1 MRLKEALLRDWR
13 RESFDEI
20 DSYLLRA
27 VGGRRPET
35 VPAPLDAVYDR
46 AERRRVAHLLHGDQ
60 DFDRFEGLEA
70 ARRFAAVTAAHQLAA
85 WQEIT
90 AAFDAAGIAVAGN
103 KGPFLGALLDRPAGR
118 MPVTTDLDL
127 LVAEEQ
133 VAAAVAVLESLGY
146 IRGLNIQDHAF
157 VRMSSR
163 SVRELEQEQGS
174 FGQLAPMCRLL
185 KLPELDD
192 MQPGIERW
200 LPDRKIV
207 WTSAGIR
214 SVLSVDLHFDLGHRS
229 ASGVAYPIPAAEL
242 LRDAVTVR
250 HRGAELR
257 TLDADTMTW
266 LLCYRAY
273 LDTAVF
279 GERRFKPFADAAE
292 LIRARGRAG
301 AAWDTATDRYPH
313 IAGPVA
319 RTLRFLTDE
328 CGADLGALGR
338 VSKVAPSARR
348 AGPAASGACDRKAEG
363 RPRSG
368 PTRTIPTTQR
378 ARVPGVAGQAGLSK
392 HALVP
397 APVPDADEAP
407 APPAPRSAHIVV
419 CHGWGSRERSAP
431 WVAELRSQLAA
442 ADVTVEE
449 CAPFRDVADPL
460 TVGAAVAEL
469 RERAHAVRTRSPG
482 TAVGFVGV
490 SLGSTVALAAA
501 LADPS
506 PDFLV
511 AVSPVVDPVAES
523 TGDDGGWSFLGSA
536 VSPAFAEDLTA
547 CSPGRR
553 LDRVGCPVLV
563 LHGGQDNER
572 RTHDAHL
579 LAAGAAARDGRSAR
593 QEFPAGNH
601 TLDNAPVGAAAAV
614 STWLDRLGLVALRSG
629 NRS

>member
-229 ASGVAYPIPAAEL
+229 ASGVAYPIPAADL

-328 CGADLGALGR
+328 CGADLGA
-338 VSKVAPSARR
+338 P
-348 AGPAASGACDRKAEG
+348 
-363 RPRSG
+363 
-368 PTRTIPTTQR
+368 
-378 ARVPGVAGQAGLSK
+378 
-392 HALVP
+392 VP

-407 APPAPRSAHIVV
+407 APPAARSAHIVV

-449 CAPFRDVADPL
+449 SAPFRDVTDPL

-579 LAAGAAARDGRSAR
+579 LASSAAARDGRSAW

>member
-301 AAWDTATDRYPH
+301 AAWDTGTDRYPH

-328 CGADLGALGR
+328 CGADLG
-338 VSKVAPSARR
+338 
-348 AGPAASGACDRKAEG
+348 
-363 RPRSG
+363 
-368 PTRTIPTTQR
+368 
-378 ARVPGVAGQAGLSK
+378 VP
-392 HALVP
+392 VP

-449 CAPFRDVADPL
+449 SAPFRDVADPL

>member
-70 ARRFAAVTAAHQLAA
+70 ARRFAAVTDAHQLAA

-328 CGADLGALGR
+328 CGADL
-338 VSKVAPSARR
+338 
-348 AGPAASGACDRKAEG
+348 
-363 RPRSG
+363 
-368 PTRTIPTTQR
+368 
-378 ARVPGVAGQAGLSK
+378 AGQAGLSK

-397 APVPDADEAP
+397 APVPDADAAP

-449 CAPFRDVADPL
+449 SAPFQDVTDPL

>member
-27 VGGRRPET
+27 VGGKRPET

-328 CGADLGALGR
+328 CGADLGAP
-338 VSKVAPSARR
+338 VPAP
-348 AGPAASGACDRKAEG
+348 
-363 RPRSG
+363 
-368 PTRTIPTTQR
+368 
-378 ARVPGVAGQAGLSK
+378 VPDADE
-392 HALVP
+392 

-449 CAPFRDVADPL
+449 SAPFQDVTDPL

>member
-70 ARRFAAVTAAHQLAA
+70 ARCFAAVTAAHQLAA

-328 CGADLGALGR
+328 CGADLGAPVL
-338 VSKVAPSARR
+338 
-348 AGPAASGACDRKAEG
+348 
-363 RPRSG
+363 
-368 PTRTIPTTQR
+368 
-378 ARVPGVAGQAGLSK
+378 
-392 HALVP
+392 

-553 LDRVGCPVLV
+553 LGRVGCPVLV

>member
-328 CGADLGALGR
+328 CGADLGA
-338 VSKVAPSARR
+338 P
-348 AGPAASGACDRKAEG
+348 
-363 RPRSG
+363 
-368 PTRTIPTTQR
+368 
-378 ARVPGVAGQAGLSK
+378 
-392 HALVP
+392 VP

-449 CAPFRDVADPL
+449 SAPFQDVTDPL

>member
-70 ARRFAAVTAAHQLAA
+70 ARRFAAVTAAHQMAA

-328 CGADLGALGR
+328 CGADLGA
-338 VSKVAPSARR
+338 P
-348 AGPAASGACDRKAEG
+348 
-363 RPRSG
+363 
-368 PTRTIPTTQR
+368 
-378 ARVPGVAGQAGLSK
+378 
-392 HALVP
+392 VP

-449 CAPFRDVADPL
+449 SAPFRDVADPL

-553 LDRVGCPVLV
+553 LGRVGCPVLV

>member
-328 CGADLGALGR
+328 CGADLGA
-338 VSKVAPSARR
+338 P
-348 AGPAASGACDRKAEG
+348 
-363 RPRSG
+363 
-368 PTRTIPTTQR
+368 
-378 ARVPGVAGQAGLSK
+378 
-392 HALVP
+392 VP

-449 CAPFRDVADPL
+449 SAPFQDVTDPL

-579 LAAGAAARDGRSAR
+579 LAASAAARDGRSAR

>member
-27 VGGRRPET
+27 VGGRRPGT

-46 AERRRVAHLLHGDQ
+46 AERRRVAHLLHGDR

-328 CGADLGALGR
+328 CGADLGA
-338 VSKVAPSARR
+338 P
-348 AGPAASGACDRKAEG
+348 
-363 RPRSG
+363 
-368 PTRTIPTTQR
+368 
-378 ARVPGVAGQAGLSK
+378 
-392 HALVP
+392 VP

-449 CAPFRDVADPL
+449 SAPFRDVADPL

>member
-70 ARRFAAVTAAHQLAA
+70 ARRFAAVTDAHQLAA

-328 CGADLGALGR
+328 CGADLGA
-338 VSKVAPSARR
+338 P
-348 AGPAASGACDRKAEG
+348 
-363 RPRSG
+363 
-368 PTRTIPTTQR
+368 
-378 ARVPGVAGQAGLSK
+378 
-392 HALVP
+392 VP
-397 APVPDADEAP
+397 APVPDADEAPVPDADAAP

-449 CAPFRDVADPL
+449 SAPFQDVTDPL

>member
-328 CGADLGALGR
+328 CGADLGA
-338 VSKVAPSARR
+338 P
-348 AGPAASGACDRKAEG
+348 
-363 RPRSG
+363 
-368 PTRTIPTTQR
+368 
-378 ARVPGVAGQAGLSK
+378 
-392 HALVP
+392 VP
-397 APVPDADEAP
+397 APVPDADEAPVPDADAAP

-449 CAPFRDVADPL
+449 SAPFQDVTDPL

-593 QEFPAGNH
+593 QEFPAGSH

>member
-90 AAFDAAGIAVAGN
+90 AAFDAAGVAVAGN

-328 CGADLGALGR
+328 CGADLGA
-338 VSKVAPSARR
+338 P
-348 AGPAASGACDRKAEG
+348 
-363 RPRSG
+363 
-368 PTRTIPTTQR
+368 
-378 ARVPGVAGQAGLSK
+378 
-392 HALVP
+392 VP

-407 APPAPRSAHIVV
+407 APCSAHIVV

-449 CAPFRDVADPL
+449 SAPFRDVADPL

>member
-27 VGGRRPET
+27 VGGKRPET

-70 ARRFAAVTAAHQLAA
+70 ARRFAAVTDAHQLAA

-328 CGADLGALGR
+328 CGADLG
-338 VSKVAPSARR
+338 
-348 AGPAASGACDRKAEG
+348 GPV
-363 RPRSG
+363 
-368 PTRTIPTTQR
+368 PT
-378 ARVPGVAGQAGLSK
+378 
-392 HALVP
+392 
-397 APVPDADEAP
+397 PVPDADEPP

-449 CAPFRDVADPL
+449 SAPFRDVTDPL